1 MHRPFAAV
9 TRWIIEALAS
19 PWALAAA
26 LVLIAVYV
34 TAGARL
40 GLPEQRLDLSF
51 FLTFTTF
58 LLVFVIEH
66 QGYRDRAAMQVK
78 LDELI
83 RAVDADRTKIGIEAR
98 PPKEIDHVRDE
109 VREREGRRTVG

>member
-1 MHRPFAAV
+1 MHRPFAAL
-9 TRWIIEALAS
+9 TRWITEALAS
-19 PWALAAA
+19 PWALGLA
-26 LVLIAVYV
+26 LALIAVYV
-34 TAGARL
+34 VAGPRI

-66 QGYRDRAAMQVK
+66 QGYGDRAAVQTK

-83 RAVDADRTKIGIEAR
+83 RALDADRSKIGIEER
-98 PPKEIDHVRDE
+98 PPQEIEAVRQE
-109 VREREGRRTVG
+109 TREREGRSVE

>member
-1 MHRPFAAV
+1 MHRPFAAL
-9 TRWIIEALAS
+9 TRWITEALAS
-19 PWALAAA
+19 PWALGFA
-26 LVLIAVYV
+26 LTLIAVYV
-34 TAGARL
+34 VAGPRL

-66 QGYRDRAAMQVK
+66 QGYGDRAAVQVK

-83 RAVDADRTKIGIEAR
+83 RALDADRSKIGIEER
-98 PPKEIDHVRDE
+98 PPREIDSVRQE
-109 VREREGRRTVG
+109 TREREGRTVE

>member
-1 MHRPFAAV
+1 MHSLFAALTKWI
-9 TRWIIEALAS
+9 TRALAS
-19 PWALAAA
+19 PWALGVA
-26 LVLIAVYV
+26 LAFIAVYV
-34 TAGARL
+34 FAGPRL

-66 QGYRDRAAMQVK
+66 QGYGERAAVQAK

-83 RAVDADRTKIGIEAR
+83 RALDADQSKIGIEER
-98 PPKEIDHVRDE
+98 SPKEIDAVRVEARD
-109 VREREGRRTVG
+109 RDGRSAAH

>member
-1 MHRPFAAV
+1 MQRPFAAL
-9 TRWIIEALAS
+9 TRWITEALAS
-19 PWALAAA
+19 PWALGVA
-26 LVLIAVYV
+26 LAFIALYV
-34 TAGARL
+34 GAGPRL

-66 QGYRDRAAMQVK
+66 QGYGDRAAVQAK

-83 RAVDADRTKIGIEAR
+83 RALDADRSKIGIEER
-98 PPKEIDHVRDE
+98 PPKEIDVMRVE
-109 VREREGRRTVG
+109 AREREGRSAVD